1 MRLENDKVFNELYDE
16 EFEKIPFLFRFS
28 RKRCI
33 IAFAVTGGLTVLML
47 ILTTV
52 LQSTAQ
58 TVLIDA
64 MPGHDPFMINTFDRR
79 VVAALIIV
87 AVAVFLLTL
96 WIVIAKWF
104 EKRAFKKATNLA
116 NMIFLSE
123 RHRAELKW
131 QDWKMENRDY

>member
-1 MRLENDKVFNELYDE
+1 MRLEIDKVFNELYNE
-16 EFEKIPFLFRFS
+16 EFEKIPFLFKFS

-33 IAFAVTGGLTVLML
+33 IVFSVTGVLTVIML

-52 LQSTAQ
+52 LQETSH

-64 MPGHDPFMINTFDRR
+64 MPGTDPFYINTFDRN
-79 VVAALIIV
+79 VVAAVIIV
-87 AVAVFLLTL
+87 GIAVFLLTL

-104 EKRAFKKATNLA
+104 EKRAFKKATSLA

-123 RHRAELKW
+123 RHRTELKW
-131 QDWKMENRDY
+131 QEWKMENRDY

>member
-33 IAFAVTGGLTVLML
+33 IAFAVTGGLTVIML

-52 LQSTAQ
+52 LQETAH

-64 MPGHDPFMINTFDRR
+64 MPGTDPFYINTFDRR

-87 AVAVFLLTL
+87 GIAVFLLTL

-104 EKRAFKKATNLA
+104 EKRAFKKATSLA

-123 RHRAELKW
+123 RHRTELKW
-131 QDWKMENRDY
+131 QEWKMENRDY

>member
-47 ILTTV
+47 ILTTI
-52 LQSTAQ
+52 LQETSR

-64 MPGHDPFMINTFDRR
+64 MPGHDPFMINTFDSR
-79 VVAALIIV
+79 VVTALIIV
-87 AVAVFLLTL
+87 AVAVFMLTL

-104 EKRAFKKATNLA
+104 EKRAFTKASKLA

-123 RHRAELKW
+123 RHRTELKW